1 MKTKILLTL
10 TQNQNN
16 MKRLFLVFTILFC
29 ITLANAQNPFEAYGY
44 TPKIATLSNGKY
56 NEFHDLDT
64 IVQIG
69 TVLFNTQSKQIVAF
83 LQIDTLY
90 SEATLQPDIVSM
102 WMSPDPLAS
111 EYPSNSP
118 YMYCLGNPIV
128 FVDPDGRYVDWYKSK
143 AGNVIWQSGS
153 ADKINVGGE
162 DFRNIG
168 TTYTKNQMGNNYH
181 YVQDN
186 LVGITNNNTSFG
198 EYLQND
204 KAYKNAISVANT
216 QSNQTVKDVYM
227 ARFNQGLSEAH
238 AGTLQLMGS
247 IIGAVLTVETAVSI
261 YIGVEGL
268 MAVGGSTIAKGSANL
283 TKSQVKSISSLEKQI
298 MKHETKLAEYIK
310 NPMKYDNKGFL
321 KNAPNDATRQ
331 KIIQSRINHL
341 EKEISTFQNNIQKI
355 INGN

>member
-1 MKTKILLTL
+1 
-10 TQNQNN
+10 
-16 MKRLFLVFTILFC
+16 MKRFLLIITIIICYNFT
-29 ITLANAQNPFEAYGY
+29 NAQNPFEAYGY

-69 TVLFNTQSKQIVAF
+69 TVLFNTQTKQIVAF
-83 LQIDTLY
+83 LQVDTLY

-128 FVDPDGRYVDWYKSK
+128 FVDPDGRFVDWYKSE
-143 AGNVIWQSGS
+143 AGNVIWQPGS

-268 MAVGGSTIAKGSANL
+268 IAAGGSTLAKNSINSIDDLMAIGSKLPKVKGGRQISVKGNIDDIFNSLSKGGKVKNL
-283 TKSQVKSISSLEKQI
+283 NGGKVQTTLPDGTTLTRYPAGSGSPTIQI
-298 MKHETKLAEYIK
+298 
-310 NPMKYDNKGFL
+310 NQGG
-321 KNAPNDATRQ
+321 
-331 KIIQSRINHL
+331 KIIKVRF
-341 EKEISTFQNNIQKI
+341 E
-355 INGN
+355 